1 MSEHKLDKGKEV
13 IEWIVELG
21 ETLGYFVQTE
31 YPVAK
36 ENKKNIAAVDVAW
49 FSNQINNFPI
59 FIFEIESRSSNAMA
73 NNPLKVF
80 AQSNKQFEKPLFFF
94 I

>member
-36 ENKKNIAAVDVAW
+36 ENKKNIAAVG
-49 FSNQINNFPI
+49 NPPINN
-59 FIFEIESRSSNAMA
+59 RS
-73 NNPLKVF
+73 
-80 AQSNKQFEKPLFFF
+80 
-94 I
+94 